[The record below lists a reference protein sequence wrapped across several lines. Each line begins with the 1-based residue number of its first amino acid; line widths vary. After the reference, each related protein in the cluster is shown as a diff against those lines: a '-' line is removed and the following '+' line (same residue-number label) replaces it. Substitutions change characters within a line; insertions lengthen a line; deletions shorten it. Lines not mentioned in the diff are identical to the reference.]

1 MLCILPFCIDILSCF
16 YFPLICA
23 PLCAQVESVSWS
35 ASKGDRTLL
44 AVGQKDGGV
53 AVWSLDSSGGCGN
66 GEKPQHI
73 GLLWGHPGKPVVKLL
88 FHPDTGQ

>member
-1 MLCILPFCIDILSCF
+1 MCPLWVLAF
-16 YFPLICA
+16 YRVFSLICA
-23 PLCAQVESVSWS
+23 LFCAQVESVSWS
-35 ASKGDRTLL
+35 ASKGDRTIL

-53 AVWSLDSSGGCGN
+53 AVWSLDSSGGGK

-73 GLLWGHPGKPVVKLL
+73 GLLWGHPGKSVVKLL